1 MTLIAKEL
9 TKILSREL
17 ISPQIAIRTDQ
28 QPNDKIDQFDK
39 SKDQINRVDV
49 TPQNVSFH
57 QQKVQFDGPEVSLDL
72 SNIQRTKPSE
82 TIINPFWFVN
92 FTITILQLQFY
103 NYNFTISIL
112 QLQFYNY
119 KKKVVVGKHHSS

>member
-1 MTLIAKEL
+1 MTLIAEEL
-9 TKILSREL
+9 TKISSREL

-72 SNIQRTKPSE
+72 SNIQRTKPSD

-92 FTITILQLQFY
+92 FTITILQFY

>member
-103 NYNFTISIL
+103 NFNFTITIL
-112 QLQFYNY
+112 QLQEE
-119 KKKVVVGKHHSS
+119 SSCWQTS